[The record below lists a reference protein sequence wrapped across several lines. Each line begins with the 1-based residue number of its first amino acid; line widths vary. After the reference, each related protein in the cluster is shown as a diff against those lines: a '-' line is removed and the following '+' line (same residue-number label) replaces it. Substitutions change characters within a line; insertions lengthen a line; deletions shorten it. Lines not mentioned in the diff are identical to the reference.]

1 VLALSIVPP
10 LLSEV
15 SSGGNLL
22 YVVIVIPVWFTPF
35 GLLIPAII
43 WPRSVVAATV
53 AALPVGFL
61 LMLGENAEPMSWTRF
76 AIHIAA
82 ILILAAVV
90 LRVSRGIAD
99 RRFRELWIVW
109 ALFVGFTIGYLA
121 AASLGLHIRE
131 QSCGPEILSIL
142 CSG

>member
-1 VLALSIVPP
+1 
-10 LLSEV
+10 V

-43 WPRSVVAATV
+43 WPRSVVAAAV
-53 AALPVGFL
+53 AGLPVGFL
-61 LMLGENAEPMSWTRF
+61 LMLGENAQPMSWPRF

-82 ILILAAVV
+82 ILILAALV

-99 RRFRELWIVW
+99 RRFRELSIVW
-109 ALFVGFTIGYLA
+109 TLFLGVTIGYLA
-121 AASLGLHIRE
+121 AAYLGLHWRE
-131 QSCGPEILSIL
+131 EFCGPEPLSLI